1 MGKRQLS
8 AEKRA
13 AIISLH
19 TAGHSM
25 HQIAKQEHVS
35 LGSVHYTVMRYVT
48 THSNKDRYRKGR
60 PKVTSKSEDKYLVLT
75 SKRDRFK
82 TAPIL
87 TEEINQ
93 LRDEPVS
100 VSTVKRRLQDAH
112 LQDCIV
118 VKKPLLRAVNK
129 QKRLQ

>member
-1 MGKRQLS
+1 MR
-8 AEKRA
+8 
-13 AIISLH
+13 
-19 TAGHSM
+19 
-25 HQIAKQEHVS
+25 QIAKQEHVS
-35 LGSVHYTVMRYVT
+35 LESVHYTVMRYVT

-60 PKVTSKSEDKYLVLT
+60 PKVTSKSEDKYLVVT

-100 VSTVKRRLQDAH
+100 VSTIKRRLQGTH
-112 LQDCIV
+112 LKGCIA
-118 VKKPLLRAVNK
+118 PNELLLRAVNK
-129 QKRLQ
+129 Q